1 MASVSGACSI
11 DNLSGMVSVREDVT
25 PSTLEWK
32 LIDQKKVVTVPLNSL
47 TGLKALK
54 ETVAAMK
61 VRVYYDENGESKL
74 ITLTFSNRPIMN
86 NIKEALQVVVN
97 RLRTVVTEGSATPAV
112 DGSSRAGTPMP
123 STASPAVDSL
133 SDSSLLKNFDLQQ
146 KLLQEDRDLRNIFSN
161 SVLKGKLPPK
171 VFWLTRVN
179 LLRTYA
185 LTVSQHRGPYNVLST
200 IKPVATSDNKV
211 NVNVTRETINEIFDT
226 YPVVKRAVED
236 LVPHKFSEGEF
247 WLRFFNLK
255 LFRRLRGDKIN
266 TINNRG
272 DAVLDKYLFMK
283 VDDAPAASEGTPGT
297 SRFIDIQAN
306 VDDNS
311 QKLGNAPDMTMRYE
325 EEPSSQQQQA
335 QQNNGRENEMILLM
349 KNMNKLLG
357 KMVKMVREKLPGT
370 QPLELDKP
378 GAADDLSKREE
389 VEYIDELDLHDLNE
403 SAPQQYIRLNIHS
416 NRQRWQRVDDHG
428 TAGGPEVD
436 DATITSYIERNM
448 FQPSSVDL
456 RSTYEGR
463 EKEIELTN
471 NGINALVKQNH
482 RVLRMLLREKAAVL
496 ADATNIV
503 PLDVIQ
509 DIITFNITIVELL
522 LHFWKIFLH
531 GNQPTQLKE
540 LFKLLKQLKEEIEQF
555 KTQAVQKFKQVEL
568 IKDNQK
574 LQDKMAQDLELC
586 LEPVVTGL
594 NAAMDE
600 YVKAVKAYQAAQAA
614 GKGQDLSDTPNANGK
629 RPMVDS

>member
-61 VRVYYDENGESKL
+61 VRVYYDDNGENKL
-74 ITLTFSNRPIMN
+74 VTLSFSNRPIMN

-97 RLRTVVTEGSATPAV
+97 RLKTVVTEGSATPAPG
-112 DGSSRAGTPMP
+112 DTSRGTTPMP
-123 STASPAVDSL
+123 SASPAVDSL
-133 SDSSLLKNFDLQQ
+133 SDTSLLKNFDLQQ

-226 YPVVKRAVED
+226 YPVVKRAFED
-236 LVPHKFSEGEF
+236 LVPQKFSEGEF

-266 TINNRG
+266 TTNNRG
-272 DAVLDKYLFMK
+272 DAVLDKYLFLK
-283 VDDAPAASEGTPGT
+283 TEDALEASDQQVAT

-311 QKLGNAPDMTMRYE
+311 QKLGNAPDMTMKFE
-325 EEPSSQQQQA
+325 EELSGEQQQR

-357 KMVKMVREKLPGT
+357 KMVKMVREKLPGS
-370 QPLELDKP
+370 QPLALDKP
-378 GAADDLSKREE
+378 GAPDDLSKREE
-389 VEYIDELDLHDLNE
+389 AEYIDELDLHDLNDYV
-403 SAPQQYIRLNIHS
+403 PQQYIKLNIHS

-428 TAGGPEVD
+428 TTGGPEID
-436 DATITSYIERNM
+436 DATISSYLDRNM
-448 FQPSSVDL
+448 FQPGTLDL

-471 NGINALVKQNH
+471 HGINALVKQNH
-482 RVLRMLLREKAAVL
+482 RVFRLLLRERAAVL

-509 DIITFNITIVELL
+509 DIITFNITVVELL

-531 GNQPTQLKE
+531 GDQPTQLKE
-540 LFKLLKQLKEEIEQF
+540 LYKLLKQLREEVEPF
-555 KTQAVQKFKQVEL
+555 KAQAVAKFKQVEL

-586 LEPVVTGL
+586 LEPVVTGID
-594 NAAMDE
+594 AAMDE
-600 YVKAVKAYQAAQAA
+600 YKKAVEAYRASL
-614 GKGQDLSDTPNANGK
+614 GKGQDLADTPNANGK
-629 RPMVDS
+629 RPMVDL